1 MKRRANGEGS
11 IRQKKDGRW
20 EGRYT
25 AGYDLIDGKRIMK
38 SVYATTQKE
47 CATKLAKAI
56 SENPSP
62 YYRRGRG
69 FEDRPLEDWCKFW
82 IDVYCRPVIRPNS
95 TKTYEGVL
103 KNHVIPLLGKKKL
116 SSVTPVDVQ
125 CMYNALKE
133 RGKLNTDGTRTYEP
147 LSAGA
152 VRQIHRVFKSCLS
165 QAVRDRIIPY
175 NPCENC
181 KVPKAKKKK
190 PVILPM
196 ECIGAYLEAAEQIG
210 MYALFFLELTSGLR
224 RGELLA
230 LHWNDLD
237 VETRILTVNKQLHY
251 IDGDVL
257 ISEPK
262 TANAIRTVALPQQTV
277 DLLVEEHNKHPE
289 SPLMFCSP
297 KTMGY
302 WHPNSIINL
311 HRRILM
317 TAGIEASV
325 RFHDLRHTFAT
336 MAIQNGVDVKTV
348 ANMLG
353 HYSAVFTLDT
363 YTHVTKEMQQ
373 QAADKIGMFIN
384 SNIQININP
393 H

>member
-1 MKRRANGEGS
+1 MA
-11 IRQKKDGRW
+11 W
-20 EGRYT
+20 
-25 AGYDLIDGKRIMK
+25 
-38 SVYATTQKE
+38 
-47 CATKLAKAI
+47 
-56 SENPSP
+56 
-62 YYRRGRG
+62 
-69 FEDRPLEDWCKFW
+69 
-82 IDVYCRPVIRPNS
+82 
-95 TKTYEGVL
+95 
-103 KNHVIPLLGKKKL
+103 
-116 SSVTPVDVQ
+116 
-125 CMYNALKE
+125 
-133 RGKLNTDGTRTYEP
+133 
-147 LSAGA
+147 
-152 VRQIHRVFKSCLS
+152 
-165 QAVRDRIIPY
+165 QAVSDRIIPY

-190 PVILPM
+190 LVILPM
-196 ECIGAYLEAAEQIG
+196 ECIGVYLEAAEQVG
-210 MYALFFLELTSGLR
+210 MYSLFFLELTSGLR

-237 VETRILTVNKQLHY
+237 VETRILTINKQLHY
-251 IDGDVL
+251 IDGEEL

-302 WHPNSIINL
+302 WHPNSIVNL

-317 TAGIEASV
+317 TAGIEEPV

-353 HYSAVFTLDT
+353 HYSAEFTLDV
-363 YTHVTKEMQQ
+363 YTHVTDEMRRVFFVVFFFS
-373 QAADKIGMFIN
+373 AA
-384 SNIQININP
+384 
-393 H
+393 